1 MECHMMS
8 LELLSA
14 FHSPDR
20 HVHTSVTHCDIC
32 VCVLECAMLAPFLVF
47 GMLHL
52 ANVFCVWYM
61 CDLEYGALVA
71 PPVSHICE
79 RSIYTL
85 LFGIWDAIFRI
96 LNVYGIWVDVF
107 GIWDD
112 EFCIWHKCDLECAVT
127 AVSSCVAHLWTLNT
141 PFLRLHLL
149 QGRNLPHSLEIC

>member
-1 MECHMMS
+1 MECHNCHMMS
-8 LELLSA
+8 LELLSTLDPS
-14 FHSPDR
+14 FQSPHR
-20 HVHTSVTHCDIC
+20 LSVITLM
-32 VCVLECAMLAPFLVF
+32 CVLECAMLAPFLVF

-52 ANVFCVWYM
+52 ANEFCVWYM

-85 LFGIWDAIFRI
+85 LYSIRNAVFCISD
-96 LNVYGIWVDVF
+96 NVYGIWVDVF

-127 AVSSCVAHLWTLNT
+127 AASSCVAHLWTLNT
-141 PFLRLHLL
+141 PFLRQHLL
-149 QGRNLPHSLEIC
+149 QGRNLQHS